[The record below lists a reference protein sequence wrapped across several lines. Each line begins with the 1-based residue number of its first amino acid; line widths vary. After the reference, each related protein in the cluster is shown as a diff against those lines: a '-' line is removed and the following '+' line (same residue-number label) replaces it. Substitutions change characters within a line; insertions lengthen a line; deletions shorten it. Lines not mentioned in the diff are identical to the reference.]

1 MAIKSSVILAA
12 ALMFAGCAGD
22 GGSNRSPDY
31 NWDSAGDPGSSGAA
45 IKISYFRFDP
55 EQDPKGQS
63 GRLKPTYK
71 YMLSEGWM
79 VKRGPSP
86 REPFE
91 RFWRR
96 GAYVGENIHDARMK
110 EMVAKLDAA
119 GFGQLRETS
128 LNKIDLEKIKRIDQT
143 GDKEAAI
150 RTRVITVETE
160 GSRRTID
167 FRDNMDEGSAKVF
180 REVERLVVIFVA
192 GNTIQVTKETQS
204 TMPKGRN

>member
-1 MAIKSSVILAA
+1 MAIKSSLALVAA
-12 ALMFAGCAGD
+12 ALFAGCAGE
-22 GGSNRSPDY
+22 GGSNPHPDY
-31 NWDSAGDPGSSGAA
+31 NWDSSGDPGSAGAA

-91 RFWRR
+91 RNWRR
-96 GAYVGENIHDARMK
+96 GAYVGENLHDMRMK
-110 EMVAKLDAA
+110 EMVAKLDSA

-128 LNKIDLEKIKRIDQT
+128 LAKIDIEKIKRIDQT

-150 RTRVITVETE
+150 RCRIITVETE
-160 GSRRTID
+160 TSRRTID